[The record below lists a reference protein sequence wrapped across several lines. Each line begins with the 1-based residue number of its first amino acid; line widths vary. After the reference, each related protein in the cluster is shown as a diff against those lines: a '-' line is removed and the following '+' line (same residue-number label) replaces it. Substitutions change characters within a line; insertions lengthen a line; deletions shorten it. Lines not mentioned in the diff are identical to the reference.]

1 MKLGLS
7 KSLSDHT
14 ILIARVTLE
23 NGQQAGTGLL
33 TFVDKVKRDEFLSKM
48 KAEWVTTDEN

>member
-14 ILIARVTLE
+14 ILIARVTME
-23 NGQQAGTGLL
+23 NGQQVGTGLL
-33 TFVDKVKRDEFLSKM
+33 TFTDKVKRDEFLLKM